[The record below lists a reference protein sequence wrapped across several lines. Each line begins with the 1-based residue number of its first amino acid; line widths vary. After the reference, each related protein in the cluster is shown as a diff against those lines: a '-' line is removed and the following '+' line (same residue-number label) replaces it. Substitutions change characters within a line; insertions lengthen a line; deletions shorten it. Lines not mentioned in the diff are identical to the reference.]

1 MKNEITVQQ
10 TTTVYEYELI
20 DNGVLL
26 TDTECGLRVAALND
40 DDGRGITNQKVV
52 ELLGNWLHGE
62 IEKVIER
69 SVAEKAKI
77 TIGIEIEPIN
87 E

>member
-40 DDGRGITNQKVV
+40 DDGRGITNQKVA
-52 ELLGNWLHGE
+52 ELLGDWLHDE
-62 IEKVIER
+62 IENVIER
-69 SVAEKAKI
+69 STAEKLKI
-77 TIGIEIEPIN
+77 TIGITPTN

>member
-52 ELLGNWLHGE
+52 ELLGNWLHDE

-69 SVAEKAKI
+69 SVAEKVKI
-77 TIGIEIEPIN
+77 TIEIKPIN

>member
-1 MKNEITVQQ
+1 MKNEITVQRP
-10 TTTVYEYELI
+10 TTVYEYELI

-26 TDTECGLRVAALND
+26 TDTECGLRLAALND

-52 ELLGNWLHGE
+52 ELLGNWLHDE

-69 SVAEKAKI
+69 SVAGKAKI
-77 TIGIEIEPIN
+77 TIHIKPIN
-87 E
+87 K

>member
-10 TTTVYEYELI
+10 TTAVYEYELI

-40 DDGRGITNQKVV
+40 DDGRGITNQKV
-52 ELLGNWLHGE
+52 EKLLGDWLHGE
-62 IEKVIER
+62 IENVIER
-69 SVAEKAKI
+69 STAEKLKI
-77 TIGIEIEPIN
+77 TIGIEPIN

>member
-52 ELLGNWLHGE
+52 ELLGDWLHGE
-62 IEKVIER
+62 IKNVIER
-69 SVAEKAKI
+69 STAEKVKI
-77 TIGIEIEPIN
+77 TIGITPIN

>member
-10 TTTVYEYELI
+10 TKAVYEYELI

-40 DDGRGITNQKVV
+40 DDGRGITNQNVA
-52 ELLGNWLHGE
+52 ELLGDWLHDE
-62 IEKVIER
+62 IKNVIER
-69 SVAEKAKI
+69 STAEKLKI

>member
-26 TDTECGLRVAALND
+26 TDTECGLRMAALND

-62 IEKVIER
+62 IENVIER
-69 SVAEKAKI
+69 STAEKAKI

>member
-10 TTTVYEYELI
+10 MTTVYEYELI

-52 ELLGNWLHGE
+52 ELLGNWLHDE
-62 IEKVIER
+62 IENVIER
-69 SVAEKAKI
+69 STAEKAKI

>member
-26 TDTECGLRVAALND
+26 TDTECGLRMAALND

-52 ELLGNWLHGE
+52 ELLGNWLHDE
-62 IEKVIER
+62 IENVIER
-69 SVAEKAKI
+69 STAEKLKI
-77 TIGIEIEPIN
+77 TIGIEPIN
-87 E
+87 K

>member
-40 DDGRGITNQKVV
+40 DDGRASPTRRWQNCSAIGCT
-52 ELLGNWLHGE
+52 
-62 IEKVIER
+62 
-69 SVAEKAKI
+69 AKSK
-77 TIGIEIEPIN
+77 TL
-87 E
+87 

>member
-1 MKNEITVQQ
+1 MKNEITVQRP
-10 TTTVYEYELI
+10 TTVYEYELI

-40 DDGRGITNQKVV
+40 DDGRGITNQKVA
-52 ELLGNWLHGE
+52 ELLGDWLHDE
-62 IEKVIER
+62 IENVIER
-69 SVAEKAKI
+69 STAEKLKI
-77 TIGIEIEPIN
+77 TIGITPIN

>member
-40 DDGRGITNQKVV
+40 DDGRGITNQKV
-52 ELLGNWLHGE
+52 EKLLGDWLHGE
-62 IEKVIER
+62 IENVIER
-69 SVAEKAKI
+69 STAEKLKI
-77 TIGIEIEPIN
+77 TIGITPIN

>member
-52 ELLGNWLHGE
+52 ELLGNWLHDE
-62 IEKVIER
+62 IENVIER
-69 SVAEKAKI
+69 STAEKAKI

-87 E
+87 

>member
-40 DDGRGITNQKVV
+40 DDGRGITNQKV
-52 ELLGNWLHGE
+52 EKLLGDWLHDE

-69 SVAEKAKI
+69 SVAEKVKI
-77 TIGIEIEPIN
+77 TIEIKPIN

>member
-10 TTTVYEYELI
+10 MTTVYEYELI

-40 DDGRGITNQKVV
+40 DDGRGITNQNVA
-52 ELLGNWLHGE
+52 ELLGDWLHDE
-62 IEKVIER
+62 IKNVIER
-69 SVAEKAKI
+69 STAEKVKI
-77 TIGIEIEPIN
+77 TIGIEPIN

>member
-10 TTTVYEYELI
+10 TTTAYEYELI

-52 ELLGNWLHGE
+52 ELLGNWLHDE
-62 IEKVIER
+62 IENVIER
-69 SVAEKAKI
+69 STAEKAKI

>member
-40 DDGRGITNQKVV
+40 DDGRGITNQKVA
-52 ELLGNWLHGE
+52 ELLGDWLHDE
-62 IEKVIER
+62 IENVIER
-69 SVAEKAKI
+69 STAEKAKI

-87 E
+87 

>member
-52 ELLGNWLHGE
+52 ELLGNWLHDE

-69 SVAEKAKI
+69 STAEKLKI
-77 TIGIEIEPIN
+77 TIGIEI
-87 E
+87 

>member
-40 DDGRGITNQKVV
+40 DDGRGITNQNVA
-52 ELLGNWLHGE
+52 ELLGDWLHDE
-62 IEKVIER
+62 IENVIER
-69 SVAEKAKI
+69 STAEKVKI
-77 TIGIEIEPIN
+77 TIGITPIN

>member
-26 TDTECGLRVAALND
+26 TDTECGLRIAALND
-40 DDGRGITNQKVV
+40 DDGRGITNQKVA
-52 ELLGNWLHGE
+52 ELLGNWLHDE

-69 SVAEKAKI
+69 STAEKVKI

>member
-26 TDTECGLRVAALND
+26 TDTECGLRMAALND
-40 DDGRGITNQKVV
+40 DDGLDITNQKVV

-62 IEKVIER
+62 IENVIER
-69 SVAEKAKI
+69 STAEKLKI
-77 TIGIEIEPIN
+77 TIGITPIN

>member
-10 TTTVYEYELI
+10 TKAVYEYELI

-40 DDGRGITNQKVV
+40 DDGRGITNQKVA
-52 ELLGNWLHGE
+52 ELLGDWLHDE
-62 IEKVIER
+62 IENVIER
-69 SVAEKAKI
+69 STAEKVKI
-77 TIGIEIEPIN
+77 TICIEPIN

>member
-62 IEKVIER
+62 IENVIER
-69 SVAEKAKI
+69 STAEKAKI

-87 E
+87 

>member
-20 DNGVLL
+20 DNGILL

-52 ELLGNWLHGE
+52 ELLGNWLHDE
-62 IEKVIER
+62 IENVIER
-69 SVAEKAKI
+69 STAEKVKI
-77 TIGIEIEPIN
+77 TIGITPIN

>member
-26 TDTECGLRVAALND
+26 TDTECGLRMAALND
-40 DDGRGITNQKVV
+40 DDGRGITNQKV
-52 ELLGNWLHGE
+52 EKLLGDWLHGE
-62 IEKVIER
+62 IENVIER
-69 SVAEKAKI
+69 STAEKLKI
-77 TIGIEIEPIN
+77 TIGITPIN

>member
-26 TDTECGLRVAALND
+26 TDTECGLRIAALND
-40 DDGRGITNQKVV
+40 DDGRGITNQNVA
-52 ELLGNWLHGE
+52 ELLGDWLHDE
-62 IEKVIER
+62 IKNVIER
-69 SVAEKAKI
+69 STAEKVKI
-77 TIGIEIEPIN
+77 TIGITPIN

>member
-26 TDTECGLRVAALND
+26 TDTECGLRMAALCDND
-40 DDGRGITNQKVV
+40 GLGITNQKVE
-52 ELLGNWLHGE
+52 ELLGKWIQADIQDALESAGTN
-62 IEKVIER
+62 KV
-69 SVAEKAKI
+69 KI
-77 TIGIEIEPIN
+77 TIDIEPIN

>member
-52 ELLGNWLHGE
+52 ELLGDWLHDE
-62 IEKVIER
+62 IENVIASSMIDKV
-69 SVAEKAKI
+69 KI
-77 TIGIEIEPIN
+77 TIDIEPIN

>member
-40 DDGRGITNQKVV
+40 DDGLGITNQKVA
-52 ELLGNWLHGE
+52 ELLGDWLHDE
-62 IEKVIER
+62 IENVIER
-69 SVAEKAKI
+69 STAEKLKI
-77 TIGIEIEPIN
+77 TIGIKPIN

>member
-40 DDGRGITNQKVV
+40 DDGRGITNQKVA
-52 ELLGNWLHGE
+52 ELLGNWLYGE
-62 IEKVIER
+62 IENVIER
-69 SVAEKAKI
+69 STAEKAKI
-77 TIGIEIEPIN
+77 TIGIEPIN

>member
-10 TTTVYEYELI
+10 MTTVYEYELI

-40 DDGRGITNQKVV
+40 DDGRGITNQNVE
-52 ELLGNWLHGE
+52 ELLGDWLHDE
-62 IEKVIER
+62 IKNVIER
-69 SVAEKAKI
+69 STAEKVKI
-77 TIGIEIEPIN
+77 TIGITPIN

>member
-26 TDTECGLRVAALND
+26 TDTECGLRIAALND

-62 IEKVIER
+62 IENVIER
-69 SVAEKAKI
+69 STAEKLKI
-77 TIGIEIEPIN
+77 TIGIEPIN

>member
-26 TDTECGLRVAALND
+26 TDTECGLRIAALND
-40 DDGRGITNQKVV
+40 DDGRGITNQKVAEV
-52 ELLGNWLHGE
+52 LGNWLHGE
-62 IEKVIER
+62 IENVIER
-69 SVAEKAKI
+69 STAEKAKI